1 MRMVRRKFCRKA
13 VVLLLWSS
21 VDSLLLSSLYLWHM
35 AGTCT
40 TQVPDSVCI
49 PTDIDAELFHN
60 GPAPQGFAEQIRQA
74 ILMWP
79 FSIPGLLGIGS
90 LEVTE
95 VPDDGSTPAPVTPA
109 PVTAPTPAP
118 IAGSPVVGIQ
128 DRAPSGGDSVNPG
141 AFVAAGVAGLI
152 LIIVALF
159 VVRRRR
165 NSDESL
171 SKHRELGDDEDDGGL
186 ATDEDDETM
195 QNVTIDST
203 PPRKSYVV
211 GEDESLRSWDS
222 RHAGADGQ
230 EVYVASPAMDFQ
242 HSPHHECSSPTCE
255 ACEKKRQQGT
265 KFVMADS
272 GIDTPTY
279 LPAES
284 DRNYE
289 QEDTVDL

>member
-1 MRMVRRKFCRKA
+1 
-13 VVLLLWSS
+13 
-21 VDSLLLSSLYLWHM
+21 M

-49 PTDIDAELFHN
+49 PTEISAELFHN

-74 ILMWP
+74 IIMWP
-79 FSIPGLLGIGS
+79 FRISGLLGIGS
-90 LEVTE
+90 LVVTE
-95 VPDDGSTPAPVTPA
+95 VPDDGSTPAPVATPA
-109 PVTAPTPAP
+109 AAPTAAP
-118 IAGSPVVGIQ
+118 ITDRDGPVSGIE
-128 DRAPSGGDSVNPG
+128 DNAPSGGDSVNPG

-165 NSDESL
+165 NNSDESL
-171 SKHRELGDDEDDGGL
+171 SKHRELGDDDDDGGL

-211 GEDESLRSWDS
+211 GEEESLRSWDS
-222 RHAGADGQ
+222 RGANGQ
-230 EVYVASPAMDFQ
+230 EVYVASPAMDYQ

-255 ACEKKRQQGT
+255 ACEMKRQQGT
-265 KFVMADS
+265 RFVMADS